1 MWLLSKRIRVD
12 KYEHTLY
19 RDKITAEEFLKSI
32 GAKKQSRNKY
42 VLKEERIVEG
52 HWKTTC
58 YREYNL
64 EFLKVY

>member
-1 MWLLSKRIRVD
+1 MWLLSKRIRAD
-12 KYEHTLY
+12 KYEHTIY
-19 RDKITAEEFLKSI
+19 KDKITAEDFLKSI

-42 VLKEERIVEG
+42 VLIEERLVEG
-52 HWKTTC
+52 CWKTNC